1 MIHVRSCLE
10 VNYNSPD
17 RGSKSM
23 TVCMRLYLLV
33 MLGMLSACSIFPD
46 TKPVVVNKYV
56 LEYSADNAG
65 SALPVDLPVM
75 IMTVPR
81 AHSGYNTTKIAYR
94 KQLFG
99 LSYYAK
105 SRWVDTPG
113 RMLAPLMAEAMND
126 TSAFQAQYASPGA
139 LSARYRLDSE
149 LIDFYQDFTV
159 QPSQMRITLR
169 AQLVGLQENR
179 VLATQ
184 LFDVRETAASE
195 DAYGGV
201 QAANRAT
208 AALLQQ
214 LADFCKSRTAR

>member
-1 MIHVRSCLE
+1 
-10 VNYNSPD
+10 
-17 RGSKSM
+17 M

-33 MLGMLSACSIFPD
+33 MIGMLSACSIFPD

-56 LEYSADNAG
+56 LEYSADNAA
-65 SALPVDLPVM
+65 STLPVDLPVM
-75 IMTVPR
+75 IITVPR

-113 RMLAPLMAEAMND
+113 RMLAPLVAEAMNY
-126 TSAFQAQYASPGA
+126 TGAFQAQYASPGA

-159 QPSQMRITLR
+159 QPSQMRIMLR
-169 AQLVGLQENR
+169 AQLVSMQDNR

-214 LADFCKSRTAR
+214 LADFCKSSTAR

>member
-1 MIHVRSCLE
+1 
-10 VNYNSPD
+10 
-17 RGSKSM
+17 
-23 TVCMRLYLLV
+23 MRLYLLV
-33 MLGMLSACSIFPD
+33 MIGLTSACSVLPEAKS
-46 TKPVVVNKYV
+46 TVMNKYV

-65 SALPVDLPVM
+65 PALPVDLPVM
-75 IMTVPR
+75 IITVPR

-99 LSYYAK
+99 LRYYTK
-105 SRWVDTPG
+105 SRWADTPG
-113 RMLAPLMAEAMND
+113 RMLAPLVAEAMNY
-126 TSAFQAQYASPGA
+126 TGAFQAQYASPGA
-139 LSARYRLDSE
+139 LSASYRLDSE

-159 QPSQMRITLR
+159 QPSRMRITLR
-169 AQLVGLQENR
+169 AQLVSLQDNR

-184 LFDVRETAASE
+184 LFDVRETADSE

-214 LADFCKSRTAR
+214 LADFCESRTAR

>member
-1 MIHVRSCLE
+1 
-10 VNYNSPD
+10 
-17 RGSKSM
+17 M

-33 MLGMLSACSIFPD
+33 MIGLTSACSVLPD
-46 TKPVVVNKYV
+46 AKPTVMNKYV

-75 IMTVPR
+75 IITVPR
-81 AHSGYNTTKIAYR
+81 THSGYNTTKIAYR

-105 SRWVDTPG
+105 SRWADTPG
-113 RMLAPLMAEAMND
+113 RMLAPLVAEAMNNAG
-126 TSAFQAQYASPGA
+126 AFQAQYASPGA
-139 LSARYRLDSE
+139 LSASYRLDSE

-169 AQLVGLQENR
+169 AQLVSLQDNR

-201 QAANRAT
+201 QAANRAI
-208 AALLQQ
+208 AALLVQ
-214 LADFCKSRTAR
+214 LADFCKTRTAR

>member
-1 MIHVRSCLE
+1 
-10 VNYNSPD
+10 
-17 RGSKSM
+17 M
-23 TVCMRLYLLV
+23 TVCTRLYLLV
-33 MLGMLSACSIFPD
+33 MIGMLSACSIFPD

-56 LEYSADNAG
+56 LEYSADNAA
-65 SALPVDLPVM
+65 STLPVDLPVM
-75 IMTVPR
+75 IITVPR

-113 RMLAPLMAEAMND
+113 RMLAPLVAEAMNY
-126 TSAFQAQYASPGA
+126 TGAFQAQYASPGA

-159 QPSQMRITLR
+159 QPSQMRIMLR
-169 AQLVGLQENR
+169 AQLVSMQDNR

-214 LADFCKSRTAR
+214 LADFCKSSTAR